1 MQREIQNLESRLGS
15 QGSPV
20 SNATREVLAL
30 DDDTF
35 LDAVCDNTP
44 PGAPARNDETN
55 PPESSPIYAASSTT
69 ASPLSE
75 MMSQKEKTAAVFL
88 SYARTY

>member
-20 SNATREVLAL
+20 SNATREFLAL

-35 LDAVCDNTP
+35 LDAACDTP
-44 PGAPARNDETN
+44 LPGAPARNDETN
-55 PPESSPIYAASSTT
+55 LPESSPRYAARPPT

-75 MMSQKEKTAAVFL
+75 MILQKEKTAAVFL
-88 SYARTY
+88 SYARAY